1 MIKYVG
7 KIFYQSDFG
16 GGEIFFMPD
25 IVYIPDIV
33 DTLIASPNFNIL
45 VTAVKAAGLVETL
58 KTPGPFTVF
67 APTDEAFA
75 RLPEGTVDNLLKDIP
90 RLKTILTYH
99 VIAGKVLASDVTKM
113 KAAKTIEGEDI
124 KIDAKAWHLHRVKV
138 NDAEIIE
145 SDIMAD
151 NGVIHI
157 INRVLMPPIAME
169 H

>member
-1 MIKYVG
+1 
-7 KIFYQSDFG
+7 
-16 GGEIFFMPD
+16 MPEF
-25 IVYIPDIV
+25 VADIV
-33 DTLIASPNFNIL
+33 DTLVASPNFNIL

-58 KTPGPFTVF
+58 KNPGPFTVF

-99 VIAGKVLASDVTKM
+99 VIAGKVLADDVAHM
-113 KAAKTIEGEDI
+113 KTAKTVEGEDV

-157 INRVLMPPIAME
+157 INRVLMPPIEMA

>member
-1 MIKYVG
+1 
-7 KIFYQSDFG
+7 
-16 GGEIFFMPD
+16 MPD
-25 IVYIPDIV
+25 IVDV
-33 DTLIASPNFNIL
+33 LVASPNFNTL

-58 KTPGPFTVF
+58 KTPGPFTVL

-90 RLKTILTYH
+90 RLKTVLTYH
-99 VIAGKVLASDVTKM
+99 VIAGKVFASDIAKM
-113 KAAKTIEGEDI
+113 KTAKTVEGEDL

-138 NDAEIIE
+138 NDAEVIE
-145 SDIMAD
+145 SDIKAD

-157 INRVLMPPIAME
+157 INRVLIPQIEMA